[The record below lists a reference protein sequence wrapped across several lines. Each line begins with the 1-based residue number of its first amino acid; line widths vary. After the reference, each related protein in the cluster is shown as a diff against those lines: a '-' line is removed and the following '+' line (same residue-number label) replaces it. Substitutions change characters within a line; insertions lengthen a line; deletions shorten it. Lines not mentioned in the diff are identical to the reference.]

1 MIGLPLKKIHRKLL
15 CVALAFIIS
24 IIMSL
29 SLGITQIYAAEVP
42 SLSVQI
48 GSAQDGMAS
57 LESGSQGTALV
68 FLDCSELVFKSG
80 EVTLKMDASVFSEVS
95 AKSDADVTSVI
106 NSGDDVISIKYSF
119 ESNDGLK
126 GIVQL
131 GTVSFVLKS
140 FESSSVTTEISLSD
154 IKFVDVAGNAHSDD
168 FDVKNISVTVKG
180 SNVVQ
185 SATPTATAENQTISP
200 TATANDAVSG
210 VLSSPKPT
218 NKTQLLT
225 DTEMYTLEDVED
237 LSKGAI
243 VFWGLVFMVI
253 GVWIGLGLGYWIWCK
268 RKKKPQ
274 VKDTHSNVIGHL
286 K

>member
-1 MIGLPLKKIHRKLL
+1 MVGLPLKKIHRKLL
-15 CVALAFIIS
+15 CGALAFIIS

-29 SLGITQIYAAEVP
+29 SFGIIQIYAAEVP

-48 GSAQDGMAS
+48 GSVQDGTAS

-95 AKSDADVTSVI
+95 AKSDADVTSVV

-140 FESSSVTTEISLSD
+140 FESSSVTTEIGLSD
-154 IKFVDVAGNAHSDD
+154 IKFVDVAGTAHSDD
-168 FDVKNISVTVKG
+168 FDVKNILVTVKG

-185 SATPTATAENQTISP
+185 NATPTATAEDQAISP
-200 TATANDAVSG
+200 TATANDATSG

-268 RKKKPQ
+268 RRKKPQ